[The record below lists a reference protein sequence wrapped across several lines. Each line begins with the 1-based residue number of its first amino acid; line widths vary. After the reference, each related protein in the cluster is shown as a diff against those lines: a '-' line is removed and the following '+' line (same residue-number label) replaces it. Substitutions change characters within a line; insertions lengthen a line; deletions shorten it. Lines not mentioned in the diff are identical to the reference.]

1 MIFMGYDLVALRIAL
16 SVTADEKEPSNRLNG
31 LYFDFP
37 HKRLIASD
45 GHRLFM
51 CELPACN
58 VRRNPRLF
66 IVRHPVTGKQ
76 VHSLPANWSTV
87 LIDADTKSIT
97 DRKSKASSLVL
108 DEVSDTYPD
117 VDGPVKMAVG
127 NYSANLGPAQTQVD
141 SRLLKVG
148 VEGRMAMTNV
158 SKGVVVTFPNLH
170 VNHFLLVMGVNI
182 DGPVDQKETI
192 ENLLVNDDEE
202 ASL

>member
-16 SVTADEKEPSNRLNG
+16 SVTADEKALKRRLQG

-58 VRRNPRLF
+58 TSSDPRLF

-76 VHSLPANWSTV
+76 VHSLPANWKTV
-87 LIDADTKSIT
+87 LVDVDTASIT
-97 DRKSKASSLVL
+97 DRGSKASSFVL
-108 DEVSDTYPD
+108 DEVKDAYFD
-117 VDGPVKMAVG
+117 VDRPAKAAME
-127 NYSANLGPAQTQVD
+127 NYQADLGPAQARVD

-148 VEGRMAMTNV
+148 VDGQMVMTNV
-158 SKGVVVTFPNLH
+158 HEGVVITFHNLRI
-170 VNHFLLVMGVNI
+170 NHFLLVMGI
-182 DGPVDQKETI
+182 SIESPIDQKETI
-192 ENLLVNDDEE
+192 RPLLVHN
-202 ASL
+202 